1 MQRVYLSAFGYDKLF
16 RITSDNAL
24 EYADKIGNFL
34 EEQLAKAD
42 RAGYVLG
49 LSGGLDSAV
58 AAYLCRHA
66 DIPLYLIKL
75 PYGTTM
81 DETGSGK
88 RADEVIAGL
97 GLEDHSFTIDIKPI
111 CDLGENFQQSA
122 MELFPCDH
130 PHTAANL
137 RLASENRRARQR
149 MVELYNFAQT
159 HRLLVLGTDNFDEH
173 CLGYFTKYGDGASDC
188 EPLQYCL
195 KSEVRELGKD
205 LGIPQSILDC
215 APSAE
220 LSDGQ
225 TDEKDLGF
233 SYDDF
238 DTYVTTGWT
247 NNEEILNKIQ
257 GRFAATRH
265 KRDFPPAFNG

>member
-1 MQRVYLSAFGYDKLF
+1 MREEVYSAFGYAKF
-16 RITSDNAL
+16 FQITPDNAL
-24 EYADKIGNFL
+24 EYADKIGKFL
-34 EEQLAKAD
+34 EEYLAKSGRD
-42 RAGYVLG
+42 GYVLG

-58 AAYLCRHA
+58 AAYLCKHA
-66 DIPLYLIKL
+66 GLQLYLLKL

-97 GLEDHSFTIDIKPI
+97 GLEDHSLTIDIKPM
-111 CDLGENFQQSA
+111 CEVGEEFQKAA
-122 MELFPCDH
+122 MSLFPCDH
-130 PHTAANL
+130 PHTEANL

-149 MVELYNFAQT
+149 MIELYSFAQT

-173 CLGYFTKYGDGASDC
+173 CLGYFTKYGDGASDI
-188 EPLQYCL
+188 EPLQFCL
-195 KSEVRELGKD
+195 KSEVRELGKA

-238 DTYVTTGWT
+238 DKYVKTGWVDT
-247 NNEEILNKIQ
+247 EEILEKMLN
-257 GRFAATRH
+257 RNATTHH
-265 KRDFPPAFNG
+265 KREFPPAFNG